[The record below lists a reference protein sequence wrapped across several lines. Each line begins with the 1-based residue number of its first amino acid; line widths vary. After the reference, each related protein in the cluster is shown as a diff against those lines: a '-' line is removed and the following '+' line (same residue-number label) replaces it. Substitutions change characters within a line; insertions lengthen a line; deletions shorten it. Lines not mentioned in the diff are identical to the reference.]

1 MPHLCDPSVKMI
13 SGYLDV
19 SETKHLF
26 FWFFESRD
34 KPKED
39 PLLLWSVGGRGSFGR
54 LVFHVRS
61 ADTVASPPPLTRQV
75 ERRTRLFL
83 YHRTPL
89 RARSLHDHLHLP

>member
-1 MPHLCDPSVKMI
+1 MLTDEVLTHPSHPSYRLRITSQPSTHTSSPHLCDPSVKMI

-39 PLLLWSVGGRGSFGR
+39 PLVLW
-54 LVFHVRS
+54 
-61 ADTVASPPPLTRQV
+61 
-75 ERRTRLFL
+75 
-83 YHRTPL
+83 
-89 RARSLHDHLHLP
+89 

>member
-1 MPHLCDPSVKMI
+1 MLPFVDDVLTHPDHPSYRLRVTSTSNSGTGTTMPHLCDPSVKMI

-39 PLLLWSVGGRGSFGR
+39 PLLLW
-54 LVFHVRS
+54 
-61 ADTVASPPPLTRQV
+61 
-75 ERRTRLFL
+75 
-83 YHRTPL
+83 
-89 RARSLHDHLHLP
+89 

>member
-39 PLLLWSVGGRGSFGR
+39 PLLLW
-54 LVFHVRS
+54 
-61 ADTVASPPPLTRQV
+61 
-75 ERRTRLFL
+75 
-83 YHRTPL
+83 
-89 RARSLHDHLHLP
+89 